1 MVMDLTVRTKRG
13 VAETVTLFAGML
25 VVIQIEWSI

>member
-1 MVMDLTVRTKRG
+1 MVMDLAVRTKRG
-13 VAETVTLFAGML
+13 AAGTVTLFAAML